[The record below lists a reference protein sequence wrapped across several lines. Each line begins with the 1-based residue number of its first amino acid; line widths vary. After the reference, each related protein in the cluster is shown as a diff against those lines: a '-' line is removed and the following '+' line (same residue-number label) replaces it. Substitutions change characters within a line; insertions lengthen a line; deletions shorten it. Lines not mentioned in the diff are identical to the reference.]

1 MNLEGGCSCGAIRYK
16 LTNTPLIVHACHCRD
31 CQRVTGSAFVINI
44 WIEKRFVEATGA
56 TAKSI
61 TLKGGTGKDHEAF
74 VRAGT
79 LDNPAAVKPD
89 VHLFTRSKLPW
100 VKLPED
106 VLAFET
112 AYKIDDVWPAASK
125 ERARLNLAAQA

>member
-1 MNLEGGCSCGAIRYK
+1 
-16 LTNTPLIVHACHCRD
+16 
-31 CQRVTGSAFVINI
+31 
-44 WIEKRFVEATGA
+44 VEATGA
-56 TAKSI
+56 TPKSI
-61 TLKGGTGKDHEAF
+61 TLKGGTGKDHEAFFCANCGTYVWSRYAVAPGGDALF

-106 VLAFET
+106 ALAFEA

-125 ERARLNLAAQA
+125 GRARLNLAARV